1 MTSMV
6 AKMVGKKILGET
18 LQNKFGKEDPYFEQV
33 PATRLNGKPSTT
45 KFKKVRKAL
54 PPGLS
59 EHDGQVLTKVKRR
72 AYRLDCALF
81 TFLGIKF
88 GWGSAIGLIPFAGD
102 VVDCLLALMVMR
114 TADQVEGGLPFF
126 IKFQMILNI
135 AIDFAIGLAPFV
147 GDLVDAMFKANTRNA
162 VLLEA
167 YLREQGQK
175 KLKKGNLPIPD
186 VDPSDPK
193 EFDRNRIED
202 REDRHDRRD
211 RHDRSDRSDRRDEPP
226 AYHAQGTTT
235 SQEAGVTGASRAQT
249 APVAAPEE
257 ARVRESRGWLG
268 RSKQRTDDIEMGHS
282 KSQKHSRHGK

>member
-1 MTSMV
+1 MTSLV

-88 GWGSAIGLIPFAGD
+88 GWGSAIGLIPVAGD

-114 TADQVEGGLPFF
+114 SADQIEGGLPFF
-126 IKFQMILNI
+126 LKFQMLLNI
-135 AIDFAIGLAPFV
+135 AFDFAIGLAPFV

-167 YLREQGQK
+167 HLREQGQK
-175 KLKKGNLPIPD
+175 NLKKGNLPIPD

-193 EFDRNRIED
+193 EFDRNHIDD
-202 REDRHDRRD
+202 RQDRHDRRD
-211 RHDRSDRSDRRDEPP
+211 RRDHRDEPP
-226 AYHAQGTTT
+226 AYRTQGTAA
-235 SQEAGVTGASRAQT
+235 SQEAGVTSASRADT
-249 APVAAPEE
+249 VPVTAPEE

-268 RSKQRTDDIEMGHS
+268 RSKKRPDDVEAGNAASS
-282 KSQKHSRHGK
+282 KPSRRGK

>member
-18 LQNKFGKEDPYFEQV
+18 LQNKFGTEDPYFEQV

-59 EHDGQVLTKVKRR
+59 EHDGKVLTKVKRR

-102 VVDCLLALMVMR
+102 VADCLLALMVMR
-114 TADQVEGGLPFF
+114 TADHIEGGLPFF
-126 IKFQMILNI
+126 LKFQMILNI
-135 AIDFAIGLAPFV
+135 AFDFAIGLVPFV

-175 KLKKGNLPIPD
+175 NLKKGNLPIPA
-186 VDPSDPK
+186 VDPSDPN
-193 EFDRNRIED
+193 EFDRNRVED
-202 REDRHDRRD
+202 RQDRHDRQDRD
-211 RHDRSDRSDRRDEPP
+211 RHDRRDEPP
-226 AYHAQGTTT
+226 AYRTQGATT
-235 SQEAGVTGASRAQT
+235 SQEAGVTGPSRAGT
-249 APVAAPEE
+249 APVTAPPE

-268 RSKQRTDDIEMGHS
+268 RSKKRPDDVEVGNTES
-282 KSQKHSRHGK
+282 SKHSRRG

>member
-59 EHDGQVLTKVKRR
+59 EQDGQVLTKVKRR

-88 GWGSAIGLIPFAGD
+88 GWGSAIGLIPVAGD
-102 VVDCLLALMVMR
+102 VADCLLALMVMR
-114 TADQVEGGLPFF
+114 AADQIEGGLPFF
-126 IKFQMILNI
+126 LKFQMLLNI
-135 AIDFAIGLAPFV
+135 AFDFAIGLVPFV
-147 GDLVDAMFKANTRNA
+147 GDMVDAMFKANTRNA
-162 VLLEA
+162 VLLEG

-175 KLKKGNLPIPD
+175 TLKRGNLPIPD

-193 EFDRNRIED
+193 EFDRNYID
-202 REDRHDRRD
+202 DQDRHGNRD
-211 RHDRSDRSDRRDEPP
+211 RHDRRDEPP
-226 AYHAQGTTT
+226 ARRTQAAA
-235 SQEAGVTGASRAQT
+235 SAQEAGVTGASRANT
-249 APVAAPEE
+249 VPVTAPEE
-257 ARVRESRGWLG
+257 ARVRESRDWLG
-268 RSKQRTDDIEMGHS
+268 RSKKRPDDLEVGNAA
-282 KSQKHSRHGK
+282 RRGK

>member
-59 EHDGQVLTKVKRR
+59 EQDGQVLTKVKRR

-88 GWGSAIGLIPFAGD
+88 GWGSAIGLIPVAGD
-102 VVDCLLALMVMR
+102 VADCLLALMVMR
-114 TADQVEGGLPFF
+114 AADQIEGGLPFF
-126 IKFQMILNI
+126 LKFQMLLNI
-135 AIDFAIGLAPFV
+135 AFDFAIGLVPFV
-147 GDLVDAMFKANTRNA
+147 GDMVDAMFKANTRNA
-162 VLLEA
+162 VLLEG

-175 KLKKGNLPIPD
+175 NLKRGNLPIPD

-193 EFDRNRIED
+193 EFDRNYVD
-202 REDRHDRRD
+202 DQDRHDHRD
-211 RHDRSDRSDRRDEPP
+211 RHDRRDEPP
-226 AYHAQGTTT
+226 ARRTQAAA
-235 SQEAGVTGASRAQT
+235 SAQEAGVTGASRANT
-249 APVAAPEE
+249 VPVTAPEE
-257 ARVRESRGWLG
+257 ARVRESRDWLG
-268 RSKQRTDDIEMGHS
+268 RSKKRPDDLEVGNAA
-282 KSQKHSRHGK
+282 HSRRGK